1 MKYLV
6 KWVGYPTSQA
16 TWEPKENLDGCKKVM
31 KDYERKS
38 AKKMKPKKQYCG
50 CDEGSYKV
58 ESIMKEKKTP

>member
-1 MKYLV
+1 
-6 KWVGYPTSQA
+6 
-16 TWEPKENLDGCKKVM
+16 M